1 MGPHSA
7 VTGAPSLLCCRLRMR
22 RCALLR
28 AWGPWKGDSPLPS
41 PSSFLSDP
49 GSQRARFLH
58 HFWGP
63 AQTLAPGVL
72 KNSSPKGSASHGAC
86 GTWTEFSGVK
96 ALPSYNRRGSR
107 AAQLIRWQVAPRKT
121 PGLVLMP
128 FHLNRPG
135 TADLPAW
142 SFTRACVGGQR
153 GAEGRLGGRVW
164 ADGGAAGSGEGA
176 HGQCG
181 EALAQVSLAELHGAG
196 GAGGLQGTPGG
207 LGSTAPQACSSLIL
221 HADAATVTGSSSA
234 ALSSRFHIYKVWI
247 ITVLM
252 S

>member
-1 MGPHSA
+1 MH
-7 VTGAPSLLCCRLRMR
+7 

-41 PSSFLSDP
+41 ISSLLSDP

-63 AQTLAPGVL
+63 AQTLAPDIL
-72 KNSSPKGSASHGAC
+72 RNSSPKGSTSHGAC

-107 AAQLIRWQVAPRKT
+107 AAQLIGWQAPRKML
-121 PGLVLMP
+121 GLVLMP
-128 FHLNRPG
+128 FNLNRPG

-153 GAEGRLGGRVW
+153 GAEGRLVGRVW
-164 ADGGAAGSGEGA
+164 ADGVAAGSGEGT

-181 EALAQVSLAELHGAG
+181 EALTQVSLAELHGVW

-207 LGSTAPQACSSLIL
+207 PGSTALHSCSSLSL
-221 HADAATVTGSSSA
+221 QAAAATVTGSSSA
-234 ALSSRFHIYKVWI
+234 PLSSCFHIYKVWV